1 MISQLMRIQIPIARV
16 IGRLS
21 YSTIASYMRDSVSID
36 VKAAAGAI
44 SAITAIDFRLAQN
57 LATNMLYGLTV
68 VDNTMLYTKG
78 WIICF
83 LAFLKNLYSQAHPA
97 HQINWPGPDGNFR
110 FALWT
115 ADGTAEQFRN
125 YVQTGRFIFTQ
136 INVPVQHY
144 PILTHIARAGLTLGP
159 VADQPCLRLSR
170 IAWPA
175 IPISVY
181 GDQPWIQPD
190 QWDVTANEIRAALIH
205 MASQRHE
212 NLDLIMGFTRACNIL
227 GQTGIVINT
236 QVAGGGDVARPVRA
250 RVAESAANR
259 RVRGTGARRPSTA
272 RSRQRTTNATKS
284 RSATVENSSDT
295 EENGDTQPSNSPT
308 EYPQDPSTTDGPQT
322 VEYWWLA
329 TGELAN
335 LQMFF
340 RPADYNVLWRLI
352 TASSR
357 PDFTDNMR
365 KELDVLDSANIEDLM
380 GIAWGQDT
388 MTIRSGTGVMYDWRD
403 NCYTSPVWNRR
414 DLDDAWWERISA
426 IGIDRRPAI
435 GIESVDHIYDHS
447 MQPSILDNELPFGG
461 WTQDNELGR
470 EANED
475 SHEENKRMKR

>member
-144 PILTHIARAGLTLGP
+144 PILTYIARAGLTLGP

-190 QWDVTANEIRAALIH
+190 HWDVTANEIRAALIH

-236 QVAGGGDVARPVRA
+236 QVAGGGDGENANSEAGNNTFDLRSTYLQRVARPVRA

-259 RVRGTGARRPSTA
+259 RVRGTGA
-272 RSRQRTTNATKS
+272 SRLDFS
-284 RSATVENSSDT
+284 I
-295 EENGDTQPSNSPT
+295 TQI
-308 EYPQDPSTTDGPQT
+308 
-322 VEYWWLA
+322 L
-329 TGELAN
+329 
-335 LQMFF
+335 MF
-340 RPADYNVLWRLI
+340 Y
-352 TASSR
+352 
-357 PDFTDNMR
+357 
-365 KELDVLDSANIEDLM
+365 
-380 GIAWGQDT
+380 
-388 MTIRSGTGVMYDWRD
+388 
-403 NCYTSPVWNRR
+403 
-414 DLDDAWWERISA
+414 
-426 IGIDRRPAI
+426 
-435 GIESVDHIYDHS
+435 
-447 MQPSILDNELPFGG
+447 SI
-461 WTQDNELGR
+461 
-470 EANED
+470 
-475 SHEENKRMKR
+475 